1 MKLVQFVALLLVT
14 VFITLNEG
22 YKYRSVN
29 TALNQI
35 SINEPWIFNPPKLV
49 IPNIGPIVRRL
60 LKMAEKERKQGRK
73 FRYVR

>member
-1 MKLVQFVALLLVT
+1 MKVLQLAVLVT
-14 VFITLNEG
+14 VFITLNNG
-22 YKYRSVN
+22 YKYKSLN

-35 SINEPWIFNPPKLV
+35 SINEPWIFNPPKLM

-60 LKMAEKERKQGRK
+60 MKMVEKERKQGRK